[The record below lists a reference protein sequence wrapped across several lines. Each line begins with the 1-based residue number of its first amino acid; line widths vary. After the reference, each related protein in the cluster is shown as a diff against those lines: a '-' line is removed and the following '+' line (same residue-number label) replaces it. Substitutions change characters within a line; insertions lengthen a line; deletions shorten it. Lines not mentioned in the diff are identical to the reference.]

1 MAVKAHAFFGGIPF
15 PHQVE
20 QKDLTASKPLEDF
33 APSTLVLSMRQGFG
47 GVCTPTVE
55 PGQPVLVGQVVGESP
70 GGIEPPIHCGVSGRV
85 TAVEPRPSADG
96 EEVLSVVV
104 ENDRRNLPAPLLPEL
119 TVHQPAGRWIDRMR
133 EAGLVGMGGAGFP
146 TWKKYGAPAID
157 TVLINGCECE
167 PYLTCDH
174 RIMLQRTDRVVSGA
188 LALGRAAG
196 VTPRQVIFCVELNK
210 PDAVH
215 RLKKAA
221 EHAGMKLI
229 PLPDRYPE
237 GGERQLI
244 QAVLGREIPMG
255 GLPADVG
262 VVVSNVA
269 TAAAMGDA
277 AMGIPLT
284 HRAVT
289 VSGQVSRPAN
299 LWVPVGTLFS
309 DLLRYCGGESAAGRL
324 PPPFW
329 QEGKPRRM
337 IAGGPMTGRILE
349 SPDVPVTKA
358 TSGLTVLPPQEFEE
372 QNCIRCGACAR
383 VCPSRLMPFAID
395 AAVVAGKMPV
405 CRDYGAVQCISCGC
419 CSYICPARRFLATRV
434 TLARNTLRRQQA
446 AAKKS

>member
-1 MAVKAHAFFGGIPF
+1 MPLISHAFFGGIPF
-15 PHQVE
+15 PQQVE
-20 QKDLTASKPLEDF
+20 QKSLTAAKPLEDF
-33 APSTLVLSMRQGFG
+33 SPSTLVLSMRQGLG
-47 GVCTPTVE
+47 EICTPTVE
-55 PGQPVLVGQVVGESP
+55 PGQPVLVGQVVGESSQ
-70 GGIEPPIHCGVSGRV
+70 GIQPPVHCGVSGRV
-85 TAVEPRPSADG
+85 IAVEPRPSADG

-104 ENDRRNLPAPLLPEL
+104 ENDRRNLPAPLLPEM
-119 TVHQPAGRWIDRMR
+119 TVHEPASHWIARMR
-133 EAGLVGMGGAGFP
+133 EAGLIGMGGAGFP

-157 TVLINGCECE
+157 TVLVNGCECE

-174 RIMLQRTDRVVSGA
+174 RVMLQRTDRVISGA

-196 VTPRQVIFCVELNK
+196 VSPRQVIFCVETNK
-210 PDAVH
+210 PDAAH

-221 EHAGMKLI
+221 EHAGMSLI
-229 PLPDRYPE
+229 SLPDRYPE

-244 QAVLGREIPMG
+244 QAVLGREIPLG

-262 VVVSNVA
+262 AVVSNVA

-277 AMGIPLT
+277 VMGIPLT

-309 DLLRYCGGESAAGRL
+309 DLLRYCGGENAPNPA
-324 PPPFW
+324 PPAFW
-329 QEGKPRRM
+329 QEGKTCRM
-337 IAGGPMTGRILE
+337 IAGGPMTGRLLE
-349 SPDVPVTKA
+349 RLDVPITKA
-358 TSGLTVLPPQEFEE
+358 TSGLTVLPPQAWEE

-405 CRDYGAVQCISCGC
+405 CQDYGAVQCISCGC
-419 CSYICPARRFLATRV
+419 CSYVCPARRFLATRV
-434 TLARNTLRRQQA
+434 TLARNTLRRQMSA
-446 AAKKS
+446 VKK

>member
-1 MAVKAHAFFGGIPF
+1 MAVKAHAFFGGISF

-174 RIMLQRTDRVVSGA
+174 RIMLQRTERVVSGA

-309 DLLRYCGGESAAGRL
+309 DLLRYCGGENAAGQL

-372 QNCIRCGACAR
+372 QNCIHCGACAR